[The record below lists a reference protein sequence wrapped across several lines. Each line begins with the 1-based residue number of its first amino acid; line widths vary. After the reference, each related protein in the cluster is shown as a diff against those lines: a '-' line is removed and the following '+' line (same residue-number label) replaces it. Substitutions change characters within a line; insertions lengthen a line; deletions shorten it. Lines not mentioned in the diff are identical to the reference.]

1 MAYQNVR
8 ARYTSDGT
16 AVIPQQRL
24 LLMLYDR
31 LVLDLEQAAEAIA
44 ARQPQISGK
53 KLVHAQQILFELHA
67 ALNIEIWPQGARL
80 KQLYLWFCSQLIQAN
95 TRQDAK
101 VVQSVLGMVREL
113 NGAWHTAFETPVR
126 DEDDSASTSSVST
139 HG

>member
-1 MAYQNVR
+1 VAYQNVR
-8 ARYTSDGT
+8 ARYASDGT

-31 LVLDLEQAAEAIA
+31 LVLDLEQGEAAMVAK
-44 ARQPQISGK
+44 QPQIANK

-67 ALNIEIWPQGARL
+67 ALDTEIWPQGARL

-95 TRQDAK
+95 TQQN
-101 VVQSVLGMVREL
+101 VQAVRSVLGMVRDL
-113 NGAWHTAFETPVR
+113 NGAWHSAFETAAAQPDEPVQ
-126 DEDDSASTSSVST
+126 SASG